1 MTQEEKVAA
10 LEAQVKTLESGLE
23 AEKKAHTATKTKL
36 AETTKQLDEHKVKLK
51 DAEKTIKDQTEK
63 LAESETDIAE
73 AGAMIEELKKAVAA
87 QPGQPAQKKILTIE
101 GDDYEFVSDFHWKG
115 EIVTFAK
122 LQENTKLAREL
133 VSEGVG
139 DLKPVA

>member
-1 MTQEEKVAA
+1 MTPEENAA
-10 LEAQVKTLESGLE
+10 AQDAKIKTLESGLD
-23 AEKKAHTATKTKL
+23 AEKKAHTATKAKL

-87 QPGQPAQKKILTIE
+87 QPGQVAKKKILTI
-101 GDDYEFVSDFHWKG
+101 DATDYEFVSDFHWKG

-133 VSEGVG
+133 VGEGVG